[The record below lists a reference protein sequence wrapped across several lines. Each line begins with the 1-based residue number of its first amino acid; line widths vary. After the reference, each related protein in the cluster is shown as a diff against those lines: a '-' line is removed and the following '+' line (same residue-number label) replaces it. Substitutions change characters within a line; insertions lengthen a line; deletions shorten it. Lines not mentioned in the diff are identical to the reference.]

1 MANNIQQSLDTLV
14 NECPGVLYALLAD
27 YTNGM
32 VLGHT
37 GNTDLDLELLAAGT
51 TEIVRSDMKAAEMQG
66 NAGSKSE
73 EILFSQKK
81 YYHVI
86 RHSVN
91 HPGLYLV
98 MGADR
103 QRGNLA
109 LMRRKVMEMDQ
120 QMIV

>member
-1 MANNIQQSLDTLV
+1 MANNIQQSLETLV
-14 NECPGVLYALLAD
+14 RECPGVLYALLAD

-32 VLGHT
+32 VLGHAS
-37 GNTDLDLELLAAGT
+37 NTDLDLELLAAGT

-66 NAGSKSE
+66 NLGAKSD
-73 EILFSQKK
+73 EILFSQKN

-109 LMRRKVMEMDQ
+109 LMRRKVIDMDQ
-120 QMIV
+120 QMVI